1 MNLMYDMICR
11 RPDNTPSES
20 HGTTFKNNN
29 KLKQKQG
36 SSSSRKPNN
45 ISQSYRDKTSL
56 LTPIDHGN
64 IAKNI
69 YLGQIRINPQQNTIQ
84 QQFLQNQQIQTKIFY
99 RTLQKNGQ
107 AVLAQ
112 QNFFETE
119 MTPNLSKSDLK
130 NYSQKQQEYQIF
142 GTFSDKMN
150 SQVCTNINNN
160 YDANY
165 YSSNNQY
172 NNNLNV
178 SELAIQNQ
186 NSCSQQ
192 MQTSNQIDQL
202 NNIQEEQNNQT
213 IGQKEDQEAIQKGD
227 LYSDVQNQEQLC
239 QNSFNSNYN
248 IGNNQFRISKS
259 KNGLRTPKQVTQKQ
273 QQLSQQQQNQIT
285 IKDQAKSKSQQ
296 KSRGKKVLK
305 NSTNLQQ
312 NQKQEKTFEMLKEAQ
327 NRLKMLQQNRFNNYN
342 DLKQQSLYQKPH
354 QNSLKQPLKEVQIST
369 VENFSN
375 DNFHL
380 NLKQEQSQK
389 IQKLPSCY
397 VSAQNQNNQNQQVA
411 DSRKRGSCLAKLNTV
426 DQDNSI
432 EQSIQDPSQK
442 NDQNRDLYQENYRK
456 DQIQEFKRNQAQN
469 IQKSSSNNNIPQNEE
484 FPYESQAQISL
495 NQLSTSN
502 IKTSSNIENNFSH
515 SSQHHLNQANSS
527 NIDLQKNKNQ
537 TDQSRLLNCPRKP
550 VYLSDEDKKIYG
562 DRFLDG
568 YQKLSLLGKGGFALV
583 WLAKQYKTGIS
594 FAVKQICKQ
603 NGSDSHMREMRI
615 NQQFYD
621 LEGEVKEYFHQ
632 FEGINNFLKCYEIRH
647 TQRDIFIVYELGGG
661 SLSSILYE
669 IKGEFYK
676 NERVYK
682 INFTELH
689 DKLFQTKSNNLLR
702 SLMRHFFNALDLLQ
716 NQKIVHCDVKPENI
730 LVELD
735 QSEASFQ
742 KVHLIDF
749 GSCFSFKDVGSIGM
763 ATPEYL
769 APEML
774 ELFAQRFN
782 INNQVSQ
789 IEQLAKIANPW
800 SVDMWSMG
808 AVMLEV
814 LTGLPH
820 WLAYKCRVVDKQ
832 GKSNLKYG
840 LFCTKGQDYEKIIQ
854 KQQQFCDNFSN
865 NVKEITKQFD
875 CQVTAKK
882 FQDLLKKM
890 MKFNSIERISP
901 QQALQH
907 PFFSQQNTIG
917 DFCST
922 DN

>member
-11 RPDNTPSES
+11 RPENTPSES
-20 HGTTFKNNN
+20 HGTSFKNNN

-45 ISQSYRDKTSL
+45 FSQSYRDKTSL

-69 YLGQIRINPQQNTIQ
+69 YLGQIRVNPQQNNNQ
-84 QQFLQNQQIQTKIFY
+84 QQFLQNQQMQTKIFY

-119 MTPNLSKSDLK
+119 MTPNLSKSDLR
-130 NYSQKQQEYQIF
+130 NYPQKQQEYQIF
-142 GTFSDKMN
+142 STFSDKIN
-150 SQVCTNINNN
+150 SQVSTNANNN

-172 NNNLNV
+172 NNNLDV

-192 MQTSNQIDQL
+192 MQTSNQIDQF
-202 NNIQEEQNNQT
+202 NCIQETINQ
-213 IGQKEDQEAIQKGD
+213 IDQKEDQEAIQKGD
-227 LYSDVQNQEQLC
+227 LYSDVQNQELG
-239 QNSFNSNYN
+239 QNSINSNYN
-248 IGNNQFRISKS
+248 ISSNQFRISKS
-259 KNGLRTPKQVTQKQ
+259 KNGLRTPKQTIQKQ
-273 QQLSQQQQNQIT
+273 QHNIQQQNQIT
-285 IKDQAKSKSQQ
+285 IKDQTKSKSQQ

-312 NQKQEKTFEMLKEAQ
+312 NQKQVQTFEMLKEAQ

-342 DLKQQSLYQKPH
+342 DLKQQSIQHKPH
-354 QNSLKQPLKEVQIST
+354 QYNLKQPLKEVQMSA
-369 VENFSN
+369 VENYSN
-375 DNFHL
+375 DDNSG
-380 NLKQEQSQK
+380 LKQQQQK

-397 VSAQNQNNQNQQVA
+397 VSSQNQNQQI
-411 DSRKRGSCLAKLNTV
+411 DPRKRGSCLAKLSTV
-426 DQDNSI
+426 DQNQSI
-432 EQSIQDPSQK
+432 EQAIIESPKK
-442 NDQNRDLYQENYRK
+442 NDQNRDLSVENYRK
-456 DQIQEFKRNQAQN
+456 EQVLERGQSFKRNQAQN
-469 IQKSSSNNNIPQNEE
+469 IQSASSKNIISENEE
-484 FPYESQAQISL
+484 FPNQNQVQISL
-495 NQLSTSN
+495 NQLSASN
-502 IKTSSNIENNFSH
+502 IKTSQNMENNYYH
-515 SSQHHLNQANSS
+515 SSQNHLNHANSS
-527 NIDLQKNKNQ
+527 IIDAQKNKNQ
-537 TDQSRLLNCPRKP
+537 NDQTRLINCPRKP

-568 YQKLSLLGKGGFALV
+568 YQKLNLLGKGGFALV

-621 LEGEVKEYFHQ
+621 VDGEVKEYFHQ

-647 TQRDIFIVYELGGG
+647 TQKDIFIVYELGGG

-682 INFTELH
+682 INFTGLH
-689 DKLFQTKSNNLLR
+689 DKLFQTKNNNLLR
-702 SLMRHFFNALDLLQ
+702 SLMKNFFNALDLLQ
-716 NQKIVHCDVKPENI
+716 NQKIVHCDIKPENI

-735 QSEASFQ
+735 QKEDSFQ

-782 INNQVSQ
+782 TNNQFSQ

-832 GKSNLKYG
+832 GKSSLKYG

-907 PFFSQQNTIG
+907 PFFSQQNTVG
-917 DFCST
+917 EFCNT

>member
-11 RPDNTPSES
+11 RPENTPSES
-20 HGTTFKNNN
+20 HGTTFKNSN

-36 SSSSRKPNN
+36 SSSSRKPDNF
-45 ISQSYRDKTSL
+45 SQSYRDKTSL

-69 YLGQIRINPQQNTIQ
+69 YLGQIRTNPQQNTIQ
-84 QQFLQNQQIQTKIFY
+84 QQFVQNQQMQTKIFY
-99 RTLQKNGQ
+99 RTFQKNGQ

-112 QNFFETE
+112 QNIFETV
-119 MTPNLSKSDLK
+119 MTPNLSKPDLR
-130 NYSQKQQEYQIF
+130 NYPQKQQDYQIF
-142 GTFSDKMN
+142 SIFSDKIN
-150 SQVCTNINNN
+150 NQICTNVNNN
-160 YDANY
+160 YDTNY

-172 NNNLNV
+172 SSNINV
-178 SELAIQNQ
+178 SEIAIQNQ

-192 MQTSNQIDQL
+192 MQTSNQIDQFNNMQETN
-202 NNIQEEQNNQT
+202 NNID
-213 IGQKEDQEAIQKGD
+213 QKHDQEAIEKGD
-227 LYSDVQNQEQLC
+227 LYSDVQNQELG
-239 QNSFNSNYN
+239 QNSINSNYN
-248 IGNNQFRISKS
+248 ISSNQFRISKS
-259 KNGLRTPKQVTQKQ
+259 KNGLRTPKQTIQKQ
-273 QQLSQQQQNQIT
+273 QQFSQYQNKIT
-285 IKDQAKSKSQQ
+285 IKDQTKSKSQQ
-296 KSRGKKVLK
+296 KNRKKKVLK

-312 NQKQEKTFEMLKEAQ
+312 NHKQEQTFEMLKEAQ
-327 NRLKMLQQNRFNNYN
+327 NRLQMLQQNRFNNFN
-342 DLKQQSLYQKPH
+342 DVKQQQSIYQKTH
-354 QNSLKQPLKEVQIST
+354 QNTLKQPLKEVQISS
-369 VENFSN
+369 VENYSN
-375 DNFHL
+375 SDNFGFG
-380 NLKQEQSQK
+380 QEQQK

-397 VSAQNQNNQNQQVA
+397 VSTENQNQKTDQ
-411 DSRKRGSCLAKLNTV
+411 RKREFCLAKLNTV
-426 DQDNSI
+426 DQNQQI
-432 EQSIQDPSQK
+432 ELPIQESSQK
-442 NDQNRDLYQENYRK
+442 INQNRDLSVENNRK
-456 DQIQEFKRNQAQN
+456 EQILERVQSLKRNQAQN
-469 IQKSSSNNNIPQNEE
+469 IQYASSNNTILENEE
-484 FPYESQAQISL
+484 FSHQSQAAQISL
-495 NQLSTSN
+495 NQLSASN
-502 IKTSSNIENNFSH
+502 IKTSQNIDNTFSL
-515 SSQHHLNQANSS
+515 SSQHHLNHVNSS
-527 NIDLQKNKNQ
+527 NLDSQKNKSQ
-537 TDQSRLLNCPRKP
+537 TDQSRLINCPRKP

-568 YQKLSLLGKGGFALV
+568 YQKLNLLGKGGFALV

-594 FAVKQICKQ
+594 VAVKQICKQ
-603 NGSDSHMREMRI
+603 NGSDSHIREMRI
-615 NQQFYD
+615 NQQFYN
-621 LEGEVKEYFHQ
+621 LEGEIKEYFQQ

-682 INFTELH
+682 INFTGLH

-735 QSEASFQ
+735 QKEDSFQ

-749 GSCFSFKDVGSIGM
+749 GSCFSFKDAGSIGM

-782 INNQVSQ
+782 TNNQFTQ

-808 AVMLEV
+808 SVMLEV

-820 WLAYKCRVVDKQ
+820 WLAYKCRIVDKQ

-865 NVKEITKQFD
+865 NVKEIIKQFD

-907 PFFSQQNTIG
+907 PFFSQQNTVG
-917 DFCST
+917 DFCHA